1 MSDELAAAVVSGM
14 GPGEVDD
21 LLIEALGVLRERY
34 GAAFSRSVSIT
45 FSWCESRGRPSA
57 RRMDWRVEVDNET
70 GFGHSRLEALQEL
83 RQHIEATAVVPACA
97 QRVADILREVND
109 DHWTLDRV
117 MRGAR
122 DILDEER
129 RSRR

>member
-1 MSDELAAAVVSGM
+1 MSDELAALVASGM
-14 GPGEVDD
+14 GPGNVDD
-21 LLIEALGVLRERY
+21 LLSETLSVLRERY
-34 GAAFSRSVSIT
+34 GEATSRSVSIT

-57 RRMDWRVEVDNET
+57 RSMQWRVEVDADT
-70 GFGHSRLEALQEL
+70 GFGRSRLDALQEL
-83 RQHIEATAVVPACA
+83 RQHTEATAVVPVCA

-109 DHWTLDRV
+109 DHWALDRI

-129 RSRR
+129 RNRR